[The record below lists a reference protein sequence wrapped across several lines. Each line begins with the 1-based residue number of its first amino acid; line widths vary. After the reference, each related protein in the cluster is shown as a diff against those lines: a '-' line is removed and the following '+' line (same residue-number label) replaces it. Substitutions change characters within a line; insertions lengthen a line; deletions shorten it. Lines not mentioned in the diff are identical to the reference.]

1 MSQSLYVFLIKNL
14 INSNE
19 GTETMPDFTHLHVH
33 TQYSILD
40 GAASVKGLV
49 DKAKKSGM
57 DAIAITDHGNMYGV
71 LDFYN
76 TCTKNGIK
84 PILGCE
90 VYITENSR
98 FSQHGKE
105 DRSGHHLILL
115 AKNHQGYKN
124 LSKLVS
130 MGFTEGFYY
139 TPRIDFEI
147 LKEYSEGI
155 IASSACLGGE
165 IPQSIMRFNPIEKGL
180 DYAHFLFNFDGVY
193 PVIEKYIAIFKDDFY
208 LELQNHGIPEQIMV
222 NHALKQLSNE
232 YGVKII
238 ATNDVHYINKEDYDA
253 HTILICLNTGKDID
267 DTEGLH
273 YTGNEFLKTQEEMS
287 ELFVDFPEALANTRE
302 IVDKIETYPL
312 QRDIVL
318 PVFPIPEAFE
328 DEYSYLEHLAW
339 EGAHKRWKEIT
350 PEIQERMDFE
360 LSVIKKMGFPGYF
373 LIVWDFILAARKMGV
388 RVGPG
393 RGSAA
398 GSAVAYCTEI
408 TNIDP
413 IRYKLLFER
422 FLNPERISMPDVDID
437 FDDFG
442 RERVMDYV
450 IEKYGKNRVA
460 QIITFGSMAAR
471 SAIRDVAR
479 VLKLPLPEADR
490 LAKLIPEGPKIKIE
504 DAIKKVPE
512 LQDAFDNGSDLVR
525 KTLKFAIT
533 LEGSVRNTGVHA
545 CGVIISPEDLTNF
558 APIGRAKDSDI
569 PVTQFE
575 GKLVESVG
583 LLKMDF
589 LGLKTLSIIQ
599 DTLINI
605 KLRHNID
612 LDIETIPI
620 DDAATYELF
629 SNGETTAV
637 FQFESPGMKKYLQE
651 LKPDRFEDIIAMNAL
666 YRPGPMQYIPNFIN
680 RKFGKEPI
688 EYAYPVMEEYLS
700 ETYGITVYQEQVML
714 LSQAMAGFTKGEADT
729 LRKAMGKKQIEIMQK
744 LKAKFVDGCV
754 DKGMDVVKVNKIWH
768 DWEAFAEYAF
778 NKSHS
783 TCYSYVAYQ
792 TAYLKAHYPAE
803 FMAANLTNNLSNIE
817 EISKLIEESKRMK
830 INVLGPD
837 INESQLKFTVNKAG
851 EIRFGMG
858 ALKGVGEAAVEAM
871 IEERNERG
879 AYQSIFDFLKRI
891 NLRSCN
897 KRVLESLAKGG
908 GFDSFNVAHRAQFF
922 FVDKDNTSF
931 IEKLIRYAT
940 NFQETQNSAQASLFG
955 DENGLEQLPDP
966 DFPICEPWNNLQQLK
981 HENEVTG
988 FYISGHPLDN
998 YKLVL
1003 TNFCSVTID
1012 KLNESLRNYLNKDV
1026 AFGGMVVAVQHSVG
1040 KNGNPYGRITIED
1053 YNGQI
1058 QLTLFKEDYLKFKH
1072 FFEVGI
1078 FIYVKAKISIPIW
1091 KKEQNPDPDI
1101 KIMEMML
1108 LSNVLEKFAK
1118 VITIELN
1125 LSDLDTAFVDL
1136 LSTLVADKAGNC
1148 NLKIKIRNSN
1158 DKVLE
1163 LLSNKYRVNIV
1174 DFVQEVSKYEM
1185 KISLN

>member
-1 MSQSLYVFLIKNL
+1 MSY
-14 INSNE
+14 
-19 GTETMPDFTHLHVH
+19 FTHLHVH

-40 GAASVKGLV
+40 GAASVQGLV
-49 DKAKKSGM
+49 KKVKESGM

-90 VYITENSR
+90 VYITEGSR
-98 FSQHGKE
+98 FSQKGKE

-130 MGFTEGFYY
+130 LGFTEGFYY

-147 LKEYSEGI
+147 LEKFSEGI
-155 IASSACLGGE
+155 IAASACLGGE
-165 IPQSIMRFNPIEKGL
+165 IPQAIMRYNPVEKGK
-180 DYAHFLFNFDGVY
+180 DYSDYSFNFDGVY
-193 PVIEKYIAIFKDDFY
+193 PIVEKYLSIFKEDYYF
-208 LELQNHGIPEQIMV
+208 ELQNHGYPEQVMV
-222 NHALKQLSNE
+222 NHAMRQLSKE
-232 YGVKII
+232 YGIKMI
-238 ATNDVHYINKEDYDA
+238 ATNDVHYVNKEDYEA

-267 DTEGLH
+267 DTEGMH
-273 YTGNEFLKTQEEMS
+273 YTGNEFLKTPDEMAA
-287 ELFVDFPEALANTRE
+287 LFPDFPEAIENTKE
-302 IVDKIETYPL
+302 IVDKVEDYKL
-312 QRDIVL
+312 QRDVIL
-318 PVFPIPEAFE
+318 PIFPIPEEFA
-328 DEYSYLEHLAW
+328 DEFSYLEHLAW
-339 EGAHKRWKEIT
+339 EGARARWKEIT
-350 PEIQERMDFE
+350 PEVQERMDFE

-373 LIVWDFILAARKMGV
+373 LITWDFIKEARNMGV

-398 GSAVAYCTEI
+398 GSAVAYCLEI

-413 IRYKLLFER
+413 IKYKLLFER

-437 FDDFG
+437 FDDSG
-442 RERVMDYV
+442 REKVMEYV
-450 IEKYGKNRVA
+450 IKKYGKEKVS

-479 VLKLPLPEADR
+479 VLKLPLAEADR
-490 LAKLIPEGPKIKIE
+490 LAKLIPEGPKVKLA

-512 LQDAFDNGSDLVR
+512 LQDAAENGSDLVR
-525 KTLKFAIT
+525 KTLKFAQT

-545 CGVIISPEDLTNF
+545 CGVIIGPEDLTNF
-558 APIGRAKDSDI
+558 APIGRAKDSNI

-599 DTLINI
+599 DALVNI
-605 KLRHNID
+605 KLRHGID

-620 DDAATYELF
+620 DDQLTYELF

-637 FQFESPGMKKYLQE
+637 FQFESVGMKKYLQE

-680 RKFGKEPI
+680 RKFGKEVI
-688 EYAYPVMEEYLS
+688 EYAYPVMEEYLD

-729 LRKAMGKKQIEIMQK
+729 LRKAMGKKQLDVMQK
-744 LKAKFVDGCV
+744 LKAKFVEGCIAR
-754 DKGMDVVKVNKIWH
+754 DMEKVKVDKIWH

-817 EISKLIEESKRMK
+817 EISKFVEEAKRMK
-830 INVLGPD
+830 ISVLGPD

-858 ALKGVGEAAVEAM
+858 AIKGVGEGAVEAV
-871 IEERNERG
+871 INERNENG
-879 AYQSIFDFLKRI
+879 PFQSIFDFMQRI
-891 NLRSCN
+891 SLRTCN
-897 KRVLESLAKGG
+897 KRVIESLAKGG
-908 GFDSFNVAHRAQFF
+908 AFDGFAPMHRAQFF

-940 NFQETQNSAQASLFG
+940 KFQENKNSAQVSLFG
-955 DENGLEQLPDP
+955 DENGVDNMPDP
-966 DFPICEPWNNLQQLK
+966 DLPVCEKWSNLEQLK

-988 FYISGHPLDN
+988 FYISGHPLDEHSLAL
-998 YKLVL
+998 KH
-1003 TNFCSVTID
+1003 FCNTKIE
-1012 KLNESLRNYLNKDV
+1012 KLNESLHNFLNKEV
-1026 AFGGMVVAVQHSVG
+1026 AFGGIVTAVQHNVG

-1053 YNGQI
+1053 YNASI
-1058 QLTLFKEDYLKFKH
+1058 QLTLFKEDYLKFKM
-1072 FFEVGI
+1072 FFEMGLFLYI
-1078 FIYVKAKISIPIW
+1078 KAKISIPTW
-1091 KKEQNPDPDI
+1091 KKEENPAPDM
-1101 KIMEMML
+1101 KITEMML
-1108 LSNVLEKFAK
+1108 LSNVLEKFARS
-1118 VITIELN
+1118 ITLEI
-1125 LSDLDTAFVDL
+1125 DLDDVNSALIDL
-1136 LSTLVADKAGNC
+1136 LSKLVVDKAGNC
-1148 NLKIKIRNSN
+1148 TLKVKIHHHN
-1158 DKVLE
+1158 DKTIE
-1163 LLSNKYRVNIV
+1163 LMSNKYRVNVV
-1174 DFVQEVSKYEM
+1174 DFIHEM
-1185 KISLN
+1185 KMYDLKVTLN

>member
-1 MSQSLYVFLIKNL
+1 VLPL
-14 INSNE
+14 
-19 GTETMPDFTHLHVH
+19 TEIELNMPDFTHLHVH

-40 GAASVKGLV
+40 GAASVQGLV
-49 DKAKKSGM
+49 DKAIKCGM
-57 DAIAITDHGNMYGV
+57 DALAITDHGNMYGV

-76 TCTKNGIK
+76 TCTKNKIK

-90 VYITENSR
+90 VYITEKSR
-98 FSQHGKE
+98 FNQRGKE

-130 MGFTEGFYY
+130 LGFTEGFYY

-147 LKEYSEGI
+147 LEQYSEGI

-165 IPQSIMRFNPIEKGL
+165 IPQSIMRYNPIQNGI
-180 DYAHFLFNFDGVY
+180 DYTQFMFNFDGVY
-193 PVIEKYIAIFKDDFY
+193 PIIEKYLAIFKDDFY
-208 LELQNHGIPEQIMV
+208 FELQNHGYPEQAMV
-222 NHALKQLSNE
+222 NEGLRQLGKE
-232 YGVKII
+232 YGVKLI
-238 ATNDVHYINKEDYDA
+238 ATNDVHYINKNDYDA

-273 YTGNEFLKTQEEMS
+273 YTGNEFMKTQEEMY
-287 ELFVDFPEALANTRE
+287 ELFSDFPEALENTRE
-302 IVDKIETYPL
+302 IVDKIETYTL
-312 QRDIVL
+312 QRDVAL
-318 PVFPIPEAFE
+318 PKFPIPEEFV
-328 DEYSYLEHLAW
+328 DEFTYLEHLAW
-339 EGAHKRWKEIT
+339 EGANRRWKEIT
-350 PEIQERMDFE
+350 PEIKERMDFE
-360 LSVIKKMGFPGYF
+360 LSVIKNMGFPGYF
-373 LIVWDFILAARKMGV
+373 LITWDFIKEARNMGV

-398 GSAVAYCTEI
+398 GSVVAYCLAI

-413 IRYKLLFER
+413 IKYKLLFER

-442 RERVMDYV
+442 REKVMSYV
-450 IEKYGKNRVA
+450 IAKYGKNRVS

-490 LAKLIPEGPKIKIE
+490 LAKLIPEGPKIKIA

-512 LQDAFDNGSDLVR
+512 LQDALDNGSDLVQ
-525 KTLKFAIT
+525 KTLAFAQT
-533 LEGSVRNTGVHA
+533 LEGSIRNIGVHA

-599 DTLINI
+599 DALINI
-605 KLRHNID
+605 KLRHHID
-612 LDIETIPI
+612 LDIESIPI
-620 DDAATYELF
+620 DDQLTYELF
-629 SNGETTAV
+629 SNGETTAI
-637 FQFESPGMKKYLQE
+637 FQFESVGMKKYLQE
-651 LKPDRFEDIIAMNAL
+651 LKPNRFEDIIAMNAL

-680 RKFGKEPI
+680 RKSGKEPI

-729 LRKAMGKKQIEIMQK
+729 LRKAMGKKQLDVMQK
-744 LKAKFVDGCV
+744 LKTKFIEGCISRDMEKAKVE
-754 DKGMDVVKVNKIWH
+754 KIWH

-803 FMAANLTNNLSNIE
+803 FMAANLTNNLSNMD
-817 EISKLIEESKRMK
+817 EISKFVEEAKRMK
-830 INVLGPD
+830 IKVMGPD
-837 INESQLKFTVNKAG
+837 VNESQLKFTVNKEG
-851 EIRFGMG
+851 DIRFGLG
-858 ALKGVGEAAVEAM
+858 AIKGAGEAAVES
-871 IEERNERG
+871 IILERDTNG
-879 AYQSIFDFLKRI
+879 PYTSVFDYMKRM

-897 KRVLESLAKGG
+897 KRVVESLAKGG
-908 GFDSFNVAHRAQFF
+908 AFDSFNTTHRAQFF

-931 IEKLIRYAT
+931 IEKLIKYAT
-940 NFQETQNSAQASLFG
+940 NYQESKNSAQVSLFG
-955 DENGLEQLPDP
+955 EEGSEFQLPDP
-966 DFPICEPWNNLQQLK
+966 SFPYCEPWTSLQQLK
-981 HENEVTG
+981 FENEVTG
-988 FYISGHPLDN
+988 FYISGHPLDEFSLAL
-998 YKLVL
+998 K
-1003 TNFCSVTID
+1003 NFCNTKIE
-1012 KLNESLRNYLNKDV
+1012 KLNESLLNFLNKDV
-1026 AFGGMVVAVQHSVG
+1026 SFGGVVTAVQHNVG

-1053 YNGQI
+1053 YNAQI
-1058 QLTLFKEDYLKFKH
+1058 QLTLFKEDYLKYKH
-1072 FFEVGI
+1072 FFEVGL
-1078 FIYVKAKISIPIW
+1078 FIYIKAKISIPTW
-1091 KKEQNPDPDI
+1091 KKEQNPQPDI
-1101 KIMEMML
+1101 KILDMML
-1108 LSNVLEKFAK
+1108 LSNVLEKYGK
-1118 VITIELN
+1118 SITIELN
-1125 LSDLDTAFVDL
+1125 KNDINSALIDL
-1136 LSTLVADKAGNC
+1136 LLNVVQKQSGTCA
-1148 NLKIKIRNSN
+1148 LKIKILNQEE
-1158 DKVLE
+1158 KTLE
-1163 LLSNKYRVNIV
+1163 LFSNKFRVNIV
-1174 DFVQEVSKYEM
+1174 DFIQEIRNFDINVSV
-1185 KISLN
+1185 N

>member
-1 MSQSLYVFLIKNL
+1 MSYFA
-14 INSNE
+14 
-19 GTETMPDFTHLHVH
+19 HLHVH

-40 GAASVKGLV
+40 GAASVQGLV
-49 DKAKKSGM
+49 NKAKQTGM
-57 DAIAITDHGNMYGV
+57 EAIAITDHGNMYGV

-90 VYITENSR
+90 VYITERSR
-98 FSQHGKE
+98 FSQSGKE

-147 LKEYSEGI
+147 LEKYSEGI

-165 IPQSIMRFNPIEKGL
+165 LPQAIMRYNPVEKGI
-180 DYAHFLFNFDGVY
+180 DYEHFPFNFDGVY
-193 PVIEKYIAIFKDDFY
+193 PIIEKYLSIFKDDFY
-208 LELQNHGIPEQIMV
+208 FEMQNHGIPEQIMV
-222 NHALKQLSNE
+222 NCALKQLSKE
-232 YGVKII
+232 YGIKLI
-238 ATNDVHYINKEDYDA
+238 ATNDVHYINKEDFDA
-253 HTILICLNTGKDID
+253 HTILICLNTGRDID

-273 YTGNEFLKTQEEMS
+273 YTGNEFLKTPEEMG
-287 ELFVDFPEALANTRE
+287 EIFKDFPEALENTRE
-302 IVDKIETYPL
+302 IVDKIEVYKL
-312 QRDIVL
+312 QRDVIL
-318 PVFPIPEAFE
+318 PVFPIP
-328 DEYSYLEHLAW
+328 DEFTDEFSYLEHLSW

-350 PEIQERMDFE
+350 PEIQERMEFE
-360 LSVIKKMGFPGYF
+360 LSVIKNMGFPGYF
-373 LIVWDFILAARKMGV
+373 LITWDFIKEARSMGV

-398 GSAVAYCTEI
+398 GSAVAYCLEI

-413 IRYKLLFER
+413 IKYKLLFER
-422 FLNPERISMPDVDID
+422 FLNPERISMPDIDID

-442 RERVMDYV
+442 REKVMEYV
-450 IEKYGKNRVA
+450 IKKYGKDRVA

-490 LAKLIPEGPKIKIE
+490 LAKLIPEGPKIKLA

-512 LQDAFDNGSDLVR
+512 LQDALDNGSDLVR
-525 KTLKFAIT
+525 KTLKFAQT

-545 CGVIISPEDLTNF
+545 CGVIIAPEDLTNI

-583 LLKMDF
+583 FLKMDF
-589 LGLKTLSIIQ
+589 LGLRTLSIIQ

-605 KLRHNID
+605 RLRHGID
-612 LDIETIPI
+612 LDIEAIPI
-620 DDAATYELF
+620 DDELTYELF

-651 LKPDRFEDIIAMNAL
+651 LKPSRFEDIIAMNAL

-680 RKFGKEPI
+680 RKSGKETI

-729 LRKAMGKKQIEIMQK
+729 LRKAMGKKQIDIMQK
-744 LKAKFVDGCV
+744 LKAKFADGCV
-754 DKGMDVVKVNKIWH
+754 ERGMEIEKVNKIWH

-837 INESQLKFTVNKAG
+837 VNESQNKFTVNKAG

-858 ALKGVGEAAVEAM
+858 ALKGVGEAAVEA
-871 IEERNERG
+871 IIDERNESG
-879 AYQSIFDFLKRI
+879 NYTSIFDFMKRI
-891 NLRSCN
+891 SLRSCN
-897 KRVLESLAKGG
+897 KRVVESLAKGG
-908 GFDSFNVAHRAQFF
+908 GFDSFNNIHRAQFF

-931 IEKLIRYAT
+931 IEKLIRYGT
-940 NFQETQNSAQASLFG
+940 NFQESKNSAQASLFG
-955 DENGLEQLPDP
+955 DENGMENLPDP
-966 DFPICEPWNNLQQLK
+966 DLPACEPWNNLEQLK

-998 YKLVL
+998 YSLVL
-1003 TNFCSVTID
+1003 SNFCNVNIG
-1012 KLNESLRNYLNKDV
+1012 KLNESLRNFLNKDV
-1026 AFGGMVVAVQHSVG
+1026 SFGGIVIAVQHNVG

-1053 YNGQI
+1053 YHGQI
-1058 QLTLFKEDYLKFKH
+1058 QLTLFKEDYLKHKH
-1072 FFEVGI
+1072 FFEIGLFV
-1078 FIYVKAKISIPIW
+1078 YVKANISIPKW
-1091 KKEQNPDPDI
+1091 KKEENPDPDI
-1101 KIMEMML
+1101 KIIEMML

-1118 VITIELN
+1118 TVTIEMKIE
-1125 LSDLDTAFVDL
+1125 DIDTALVDL
-1136 LSTLVADKAGNC
+1136 LSKLVLEKAGNC
-1148 NLKIKIRNSN
+1148 SLKIKIRNYD
-1158 DKVLE
+1158 DKALE

-1174 DFVQEVSKYEM
+1174 DFIQEVKNYDL

>member
-1 MSQSLYVFLIKNL
+1 MAN
-14 INSNE
+14 
-19 GTETMPDFTHLHVH
+19 FTHLHVH

-40 GAASVKGLV
+40 GAASIQGLV
-49 DKAKKSGM
+49 KKVKDSGM

-76 TCTKNGIK
+76 TCTKNGVK

-98 FSQHGKE
+98 FSQSGKE

-130 MGFTEGFYY
+130 KGFTEGFYY

-147 LKEYSEGI
+147 LAEYSEGI
-155 IASSACLGGE
+155 IAASACLGGE
-165 IPQSIMRFNPIEKGL
+165 IPQAIMRYNPIEKGKNYQ
-180 DYAHFLFNFDGVY
+180 DYAFNFDAVY
-193 PVIEKYIAIFKDDFY
+193 PLVEKYLSIFKEDYYF
-208 LELQNHGIPEQIMV
+208 ELQNHGYPEQVMV
-222 NHALKQLSNE
+222 NHAFRQLSKE
-232 YGVKII
+232 YGIKLI
-238 ATNDVHYINKEDYDA
+238 ATNDVHYINKEDFEA

-273 YTGNEFLKTQEEMS
+273 YTGNEFLKTPEEM
-287 ELFVDFPEALANTRE
+287 ELLFPDYLDALANTQE
-302 IVDKIETYPL
+302 IVDKIEDYKL
-312 QRDIVL
+312 QRDVVL
-318 PVFPIPEAFE
+318 PIFPIPEEFS
-328 DEYSYLEHLAW
+328 DEFSYLEHLSW
-339 EGAHKRWKEIT
+339 EGARRRWPEIT

-360 LSVIKKMGFPGYF
+360 LSVIKNMGFPGYF
-373 LIVWDFILAARKMGV
+373 LITWDFIKEARSMGV

-398 GSAVAYCTEI
+398 GSAVAYCLSI

-413 IRYKLLFER
+413 IKYKLLFER

-437 FDDFG
+437 FDDYG
-442 RERVMDYV
+442 REKVMAYV
-450 IEKYGKNRVA
+450 IEKYGKEKVS

-490 LAKLIPEGPKIKIE
+490 LAKLIPEGPKVKLA

-512 LQDAFDNGSDLVR
+512 LQDAAENGSELVR
-525 KTLKFAIT
+525 KTLKFAQT

-545 CGVIISPEDLTNF
+545 CGVIIGPEDLTNF
-558 APIGRAKDSDI
+558 APIGRAKDSNI

-599 DTLINI
+599 DALFNI
-605 KLRHNID
+605 KLRHGID
-612 LDIETIPI
+612 VDVEAIPI
-620 DDAATYELF
+620 DDVKTYELF

-637 FQFESPGMKKYLQE
+637 FQFESVGMKKYLQE

-680 RKFGKEPI
+680 RKFGKEVI
-688 EYAYPVMEEYLS
+688 EYAYPVMEEYLA

-729 LRKAMGKKQIEIMQK
+729 LRKAMGKKQLDVMQK
-744 LKAKFVDGCV
+744 LKAKFIDGCIAREME
-754 DKGMDVVKVNKIWH
+754 KPKVEKIWH

-817 EISKLIEESKRMK
+817 EISKFIEEAKRMK
-830 INVLGPD
+830 ISVLGPD

-858 ALKGVGEAAVEAM
+858 AIKGVGEGAVEA
-871 IEERNERG
+871 IIDERDKNG
-879 AYQSIFDFLKRI
+879 SFLSIFDFIKRI
-891 NLRSCN
+891 SLRTCN
-897 KRVLESLAKGG
+897 KRVIESLAKGG
-908 GFDSFNVAHRAQFF
+908 AFDGFAPMHRAQFF
-922 FVDKDNTSF
+922 FADKDNTTF

-940 NFQETQNSAQASLFG
+940 KFHENKNSAQVSLFG
-955 DENGLEQLPDP
+955 DENGQDNMPDP
-966 DFPICEPWNNLQQLK
+966 DLPECERWSNLQQLK
-981 HENEVTG
+981 YENEVTG
-988 FYISGHPLDN
+988 FYISGHPLDEHS
-998 YKLVL
+998 LVL
-1003 TNFCSVTID
+1003 NNFCNTRIE
-1012 KLNESLRNYLNKDV
+1012 KLNESLRNFVNKEV
-1026 AFGGMVVAVQHSVG
+1026 TFGGVVTLVQHNTA

-1053 YNGQI
+1053 YNAEIQI
-1058 QLTLFKEDYLKFKH
+1058 TLFKEDYLTFKRY
-1072 FFEVGI
+1072 FELGLFV
-1078 FIYVKAKISIPIW
+1078 YVKAKVSIPTW
-1091 KKEQNPDPDI
+1091 KKEENPEPDFKVVEI
-1101 KIMEMML
+1101 IL
-1108 LSNVLEKFAK
+1108 LSEVLNKFAK
-1118 VITIELN
+1118 SISLEIDE
-1125 LSDLDTAFVDL
+1125 SDVDSAFVHL
-1136 LSTLVADKAGNC
+1136 ISSLVEEKSGTC
-1148 NLKIKIRNSN
+1148 SLKVKIKYNEGKTI
-1158 DKVLE
+1158 DLV
-1163 LLSNKYRVNIV
+1163 SNKYRVNVV
-1174 DFVQEVSKYEM
+1174 DFVQEIKEM
-1185 KISLN
+1185 KNLKITLN